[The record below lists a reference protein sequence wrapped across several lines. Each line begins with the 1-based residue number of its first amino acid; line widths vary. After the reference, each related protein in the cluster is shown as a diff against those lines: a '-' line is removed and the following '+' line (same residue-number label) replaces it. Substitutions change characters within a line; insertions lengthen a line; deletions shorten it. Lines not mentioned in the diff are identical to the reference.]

1 MKLYW
6 NRFFNK
12 YTVSLLIII
21 IGIFCAYY
29 FKNVLEGLSPGQNV
43 ATSSEK
49 CGEFTTA
56 NKLLTHTIANT
67 SSDTILNSITSQ
79 IAACE
84 NLIDEINQYLP
95 LSINDIKVGT
105 VTQSALGNTAPSI
118 TIVITP
124 PPQIPQGVSPTP
136 ARVAPVPVGV
146 SPTPASVSPGPVGVS
161 PAPVMVSPTPA
172 GAAVPGTYANTS
184 NQYSQAGSTSG
195 SGFSASPISSATPVS
210 SATPSATPSVIP
222 VFAPSPSLGPSSSP
236 SPSQGFAP
244 SSGRGFA
251 PADSAS
257 PGQSQTTNLITLPSF
272 PIIQPGATWTINAV
286 LPLGLQGATGPAGPA
301 GANGMQGPMGK
312 KGPVGSRGLPGKVQG
327 SSTTSYNSFNEPFRP
342 R

>member
-79 IAACE
+79 ITACE

-95 LSINDIKVGT
+95 LSINDIKVGS
-105 VTQSALGNTAPSI
+105 VTQSALGNTSPSI

-124 PPQIPQGVSPTP
+124 PPQMPQGVSPTP
-136 ARVAPVPVGV
+136 AGVAPIPVGV
-146 SPTPASVSPGPVGVS
+146 LPTPPSVSPGPVGVS
-161 PAPVMVSPTPA
+161 PASVMVLPTPA
-172 GAAVPGTYANTS
+172 GSAVPGTYANTS
-184 NQYSQAGSTSG
+184 NQYSQPGSTSG
-195 SGFSASPISSATPVS
+195 SGFSTSPISSATPG
-210 SATPSATPSVIP
+210 ATPVPSVIP
-222 VFAPSPSLGPSSSP
+222 AFSPSSGPAPSSSSGPAP
-236 SPSQGFAP
+236 SSSQGFAP
-244 SSGRGFA
+244 SSGRSFA

-257 PGQSQTTNLITLPSF
+257 PDQSQTTNLTPLPSF
-272 PIIQPGATWTINAV
+272 PIFQPGATWTINAV

-312 KGPVGSRGLPGKVQG
+312 IGPVGSRGLPGKVQG
-327 SSTTSYNSFNEPFRP
+327 SSAPSYNSFNEPFRP

>member
-29 FKNVLEGLSPGQNV
+29 FKNVLEGLSPEQNV

-56 NKLLTHTIANT
+56 NKLLTHAIANT

-95 LSINDIKVGT
+95 LSINDIKIGS

-118 TIVITP
+118 TMYRALMQALM
-124 PPQIPQGVSPTP
+124 QIHRINILNRGLLLD
-136 ARVAPVPVGV
+136 RVLAPVRFRVHLRFLV
-146 SPTPASVSPGPVGVS
+146 QV
-161 PAPVMVSPTPA
+161 
-172 GAAVPGTYANTS
+172 
-184 NQYSQAGSTSG
+184 
-195 SGFSASPISSATPVS
+195 
-210 SATPSATPSVIP
+210 
-222 VFAPSPSLGPSSSP
+222 
-236 SPSQGFAP
+236 
-244 SSGRGFA
+244 R
-251 PADSAS
+251 
-257 PGQSQTTNLITLPSF
+257 
-272 PIIQPGATWTINAV
+272 
-286 LPLGLQGATGPAGPA
+286 LQ
-301 GANGMQGPMGK
+301 
-312 KGPVGSRGLPGKVQG
+312 L
-327 SSTTSYNSFNEPFRP
+327 RP
-342 R
+342 

>member
-79 IAACE
+79 ITACE

-95 LSINDIKVGT
+95 LSINDIKVGS
-105 VTQSALGNTAPSI
+105 VTQSALGNTSPSI

-124 PPQIPQGVSPTP
+124 PPQMPQGVSPTP
-136 ARVAPVPVGV
+136 AGVAPIPVGV
-146 SPTPASVSPGPVGVS
+146 LPTPASVSPGPVGVS
-161 PAPVMVSPTPA
+161 PASVMVSPTPA

-195 SGFSASPISSATPVS
+195 SGFSTSPISSATPG
-210 SATPSATPSVIP
+210 ATPTATPVPSVIP
-222 VFAPSPSLGPSSSP
+222 VFSPSSSP
-236 SPSQGFAP
+236 SPSSGPGPSSSLGP
-244 SSGRGFA
+244 SSGRSFA

-257 PGQSQTTNLITLPSF
+257 PDQSQTTNLITLPSF

-286 LPLGLQGATGPAGPA
+286 LPLGLQGATGPAGPT
-301 GANGMQGPMGK
+301 GANGMQGPTGK
-312 KGPVGSRGLPGKVQG
+312 KGPVGSRGSPGKVQG
-327 SSTTSYNSFNEPFRP
+327 SSTTSYNSFNEPFLP